1 VPNWS
6 CYQPVNKKKE
16 STMNKLN
23 RVGIDLAKNIFQL
36 HGVNR
41 TETSTWCRRLKRDN
55 WIKVLLNKVEPGC
68 EIGMEACT
76 GAHHWARLLQSK
88 GFHVKLIAPQF
99 VTPYVK
105 SNKNDANDA
114 EAICEAMSRPGM
126 RFVTVKTV
134 EQQEIQAVHRIR
146 SELVGQR
153 TAKGN
158 QIRGLVAEYGLVAP
172 QRIYHLRAALPEWL
186 EEAENGLSD
195 RFRRLLHGLW
205 KDLSTLDK
213 RVAEMDKEI
222 ALIAQSDPVAK
233 RLQQLRGVGPMVATA
248 LLAAVGDGKQFR
260 NGKQMAASLGLT
272 PKQHSSGGKDR
283 LLGISKRGD
292 AYLRSLLVHGARSAI
307 YAARGKDDRLSQWI
321 INIMARRHPNV
332 AAVAL
337 ANKTARIAW
346 SMLRHDTDYNPEL
359 AAA

>member
-1 VPNWS
+1 
-6 CYQPVNKKKE
+6 
-16 STMNKLN
+16 MNNLS
-23 RVGIDLAKNIFQL
+23 RVGVDLAKNIFQL
-36 HGVNR
+36 HGVDR
-41 TETSTWCRRLKRDN
+41 TESSTWCRRLKRDN
-55 WIKVLLNKVEPGC
+55 WVTVLLNKVKPGC
-68 EIGMEACT
+68 VIGMEACT
-76 GAHHWARLLQSK
+76 GAHHWARLLQAK

-172 QRIYHLRAALPEWL
+172 QQINHLRAALPAWL
-186 EEAENGLSD
+186 EDAENGLSE
-195 RFRRLLHGLW
+195 RFRRLLNSLRD
-205 KDLSTLDK
+205 DLKRLDQ

-222 ALIAQSDPVAK
+222 ALIAEHDPVAK

-248 LLAAVGDGKQFR
+248 LLAAVGDGKQFA
-260 NGKQMAASLGLT
+260 NGRQMAASLGLT

-283 LLGISKRGD
+283 ILGISKRGD
-292 AYLRSLLVHGARSAI
+292 AYLRSLLIHGARSVI
-307 YAARGKDDRLSQWI
+307 YAARGKEDRLSQWVMSI
-321 INIMARRHPNV
+321 ATRRHPNV
-332 AAVAL
+332 AVVAL
-337 ANKTARIAW
+337 ANKTVRIAW
-346 SMLRHDTDYNPEL
+346 AMLRYDIDYNPEL

>member
-1 VPNWS
+1 
-6 CYQPVNKKKE
+6 
-16 STMNKLN
+16 MNNLS

-41 TETSTWCRRLKRDN
+41 AETSTWCRRLKRDN
-55 WIKVLLNKVEPGC
+55 WINVLLKKIEPGC

-99 VTPYVK
+99 VKPYVK

-114 EAICEAMSRPGM
+114 EAICEAMSRPTM

-146 SELVGQR
+146 SELVSQR

-172 QRIYHLRAALPEWL
+172 QQRHHLRAAVPDWL
-186 EEAENGLSD
+186 EDAENGLSD
-195 RFRRLLHGLW
+195 RFRRLLNGLW
-205 KDLSTLDK
+205 GDLRKLDD
-213 RVAEMDKEI
+213 RVSEMDKEI
-222 ALIAQSDPVAK
+222 ELIANNDPVAK

-248 LLAAVGDGKQFR
+248 LLAAVGDGKQFS
-260 NGKQMAASLGLT
+260 NGRQMSASLGLT
-272 PKQHSSGGKDR
+272 PRQHSSGGKDR

-292 AYLRSLLVHGARSAI
+292 AYLRSLLIHGARSAI
-307 YAARGKDDRLSQWI
+307 YAARGKEDRLSLWVN
-321 INIMARRHPNV
+321 NIASRRHANV
-332 AAVAL
+332 AAVAF

-346 SMLRHDTDYNPEL
+346 AMLRHEMDYNPAL
-359 AAA
+359 AVA

>member
-1 VPNWS
+1 
-6 CYQPVNKKKE
+6 
-16 STMNKLN
+16 MNNLS
-23 RVGIDLAKNIFQL
+23 RVGIDLAKNIYQL

-99 VTPYVK
+99 VKPYVK

-172 QRIYHLRAALPEWL
+172 RQINHLRAAIPAWL
-186 EEAENGLSD
+186 EDAENGLSG
-195 RFRRLLHGLW
+195 RFRRLLNGLW
-205 KDLSTLDK
+205 GVLKRLDE
-213 RVAEMDKEI
+213 RVSEMDKEI
-222 ALIAQSDPVAK
+222 ALIANNDPVAK
-233 RLQQLRGVGPMVATA
+233 RLQQLCGVGPMVATA
-248 LLAAVGDGKQFR
+248 LLASVGDGKQFA
-260 NGKQMAASLGLT
+260 NGRQMAASLGLT

-292 AYLRSLLVHGARSAI
+292 SYLRRLLIHGARSAI
-307 YAARGKDDRLSQWI
+307 YAARGKEDRLSQWVMSI
-321 INIMARRHPNV
+321 ATRRHPNI

-337 ANKTARIAW
+337 ANKTARIVWA
-346 SMLRHDTDYNPEL
+346 MLRYETDYDPEL